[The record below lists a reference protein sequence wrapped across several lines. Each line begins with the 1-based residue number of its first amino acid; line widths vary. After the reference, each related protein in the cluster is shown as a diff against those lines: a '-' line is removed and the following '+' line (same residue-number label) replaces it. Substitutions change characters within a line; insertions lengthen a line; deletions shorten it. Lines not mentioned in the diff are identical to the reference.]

1 MCEGGGG
8 EKENLGAGEMA
19 QQLES
24 GCSSKHSGFN
34 SSTHIFAH
42 NNICPRVSEETGQIH
57 STQT

>member
-42 NNICPRVSEETGQIH
+42 NNKLQPQGLRGDWANT
-57 STQT
+57 